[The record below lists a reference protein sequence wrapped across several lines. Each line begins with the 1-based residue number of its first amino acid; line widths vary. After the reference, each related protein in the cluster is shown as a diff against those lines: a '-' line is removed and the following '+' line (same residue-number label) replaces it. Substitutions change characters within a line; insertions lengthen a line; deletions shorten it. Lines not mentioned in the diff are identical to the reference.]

1 MYYMKDTK
9 LLVCVG
15 DVCFAWLCV
24 LETEPTL
31 PVLG

>member
-15 DVCFAWLCV
+15 DVWFGLLCV

-31 PVLG
+31 TVLG